1 MREIPNQNFENNGVN
16 GTRPLGEGSSLNEDM
31 VENESESVAEEIIN
45 VEELNDNVID
55 SVDNTTHNRND
66 EPWKIVERQNE
77 KMLEG
82 KTNDGIMFKKVD
94 KKIWKAQTDRVND
107 AIKYLKAET
116 SKKQMISLKL
126 QACG

>member
-1 MREIPNQNFENNGVN
+1 MREMSNQNFENNGVN

-45 VEELNDNVID
+45 VEELNDNVIGSAD
-55 SVDNTTHNRND
+55 DTTHNRND

-82 KTNDGIMFKKVD
+82 KTKDGIMFKKVD

>member
-1 MREIPNQNFENNGVN
+1 MREMSNQNFENNGVN

-66 EPWKIVERQNE
+66 EPWKIAERQNE